1 MTLRASLQKLKQNI
15 GQLQDGLLRT
25 SSTRRMYPFLY
36 MSCLGA
42 VTPRPHTTLSAGEAV
57 EENGWMNKCSVWV
70 MKIRIFQLHFSM
82 ILLAVPVA
90 HLKMASECLEMFLL
104 CLLLVVSLLTK
115 VVQGRK
121 INKWKHLLSF
131 AVKQQQQYS

>member
-1 MTLRASLQKLKQNI
+1 
-15 GQLQDGLLRT
+15 
-25 SSTRRMYPFLY
+25 

-42 VTPRPHTTLSAGEAV
+42 VTPRPHATLSAGEAV